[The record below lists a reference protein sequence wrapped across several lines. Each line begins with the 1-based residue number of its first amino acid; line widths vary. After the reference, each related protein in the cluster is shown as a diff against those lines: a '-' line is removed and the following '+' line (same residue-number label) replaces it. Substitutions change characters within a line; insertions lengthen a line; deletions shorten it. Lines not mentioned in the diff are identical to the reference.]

1 VLLSVRVELVH
12 DVAFATV
19 SVLVAADWWFANSDM
34 QNDFI
39 FALRAFPDVVS
50 FGCCFEGH

>member
-12 DVAFATV
+12 KVAFAAV
-19 SVLVAADWWFANSDM
+19 NVLVAADWWFANSDV

-39 FALRAFPDVVS
+39 FALGAFPDVVS
-50 FGCCFEGH
+50 FGRWFEGH